1 MAALTIS
8 RLTMFDGPDWA
19 VSLLGQLYQANTS
32 ANLFKRRVK
41 TLSST
46 PGPSA
51 AYGIDALYAKVSTI
65 AASGTLTI
73 DLNSFTDVASQLTVA
88 MVRLKAV
95 FIMLLSS
102 EEDSTISYTPAGIA
116 VGAAGSNPHPLC
128 FTDAASDKVT
138 LYGGEPFS
146 WWTPTA
152 AGRTVSGTIKNVLI
166 TNNDATNAAKV
177 AVLLA
182 GGLT

>member
-8 RLTMFDGPDWA
+8 SLTMFDGPTWS
-19 VSLLGQLYQANTS
+19 VSLLGQLYQANS
-32 ANLFKRRVK
+32 QQNLFKRRLR

-65 AASGTLTI
+65 SASGTLTI
-73 DLNSFTDVASQLTVA
+73 DLNSFTDVASQTTVA
-88 MVRLKAV
+88 MVRLKAF

-102 EEDSTISYTPAGIA
+102 EEDSSITYTPTGIV
-116 VGAAGSNPHPLC
+116 VGGAGSNPHPLVL
-128 FTDAASDKVT
+128 TDAASDKVT
-138 LYGGEPFS
+138 LLGGEPFS

-152 AGRTVSGTIKNVLI
+152 AGRTVSSTVKNVLI
-166 TNNDATNAAKV
+166 TNSDSTNAAKV

-182 GGLT
+182 GSQT